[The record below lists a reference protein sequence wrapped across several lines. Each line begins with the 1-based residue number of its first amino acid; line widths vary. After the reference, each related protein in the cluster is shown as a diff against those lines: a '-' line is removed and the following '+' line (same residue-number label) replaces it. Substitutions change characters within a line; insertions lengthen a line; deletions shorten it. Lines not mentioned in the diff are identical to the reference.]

1 MKFTDQ
7 IINVGYKVLLF
18 VYIVFTCADEIV
30 PVPKDLW
37 GAGVRVRLVYF
48 SAPEC
53 GHGATVGA
61 KQLCVQKS
69 AVCGMERQ
77 TGQHRKARSS
87 QAPAAVPFP
96 AVLVWLP
103 LCC

>member
-18 VYIVFTCADEIV
+18 VYTVFTCADEIM

-61 KQLCVQKS
+61 EQLCVQNP
-69 AVCGMERQ
+69 AGCGKEGR
-77 TGQHRKARSS
+77 TGPPRKA
-87 QAPAAVPFP
+87 
-96 AVLVWLP
+96 
-103 LCC
+103 